1 MKLINRGIII
11 VKPKRQFLEWLNQL
25 PDREAGVREYSLEE
39 IRQDCTA
46 FLLPDVVS
54 EGSVDF
60 VLEPIKTNLFEME
73 LADWTV
79 DPSNWPTDRTPEAFD
94 RWFDIEF
101 HSMVWDLL
109 ELPIQSMDEEQ
120 TFDPLVDDYPEED
133 ELPTPSPHSDFE
145 PDLPFKRQDS
155 VVVRSGAVEPN
166 RPHNDLSGWQG
177 RVIDFIEGEQGKILA
192 LVEWDSFTLEHMPG
206 KFILERAEHTWEWEA
221 MALDVSLLEPTKP
234 RDSYHRVERVQARI
248 SAQYFWPLIPSA
260 GKRIAEFLTTLD
272 PGDDR
277 SIFAAWQEYLPTRI
291 TLPFEACIERNSLG
305 SPALKGDFVTV
316 VALTQYDA
324 LTGVLIQAKYKHQ
337 LIQFPLANLIVLNET
352 SPNYSLIDDYK
363 LWFDY
368 TL

>member
-11 VKPKRQFLEWLNQL
+11 VKPKRLFLEWLNQL
-25 PDREAGVREYSLEE
+25 PDREAGSGDYTLED

-60 VLEPIKTNLFEME
+60 ILEPIKTNLFEME

-79 DPSNWPTDRTPEAFD
+79 DPSNWPTNRTPEAFD

-109 ELPIQSMDEEQ
+109 ELPIQAMDEEQ
-120 TFDPLVDDYPEED
+120 TFDPLVDDYPED
-133 ELPTPSPHSDFE
+133 ELPALSPRSDFE

-155 VVVRSGAVEPN
+155 VVVRSGAVEPA

-177 RVIDFIEGEQGKILA
+177 RVIDFIEGDGGSILA
-192 LVEWDSFTLEHMPG
+192 LVEWDSYTLEHMPG
-206 KFILERAEHTWEWEA
+206 MFFLERAEHTWEWEA
-221 MALDVSLLEPTKP
+221 MALDVELLEPTRP
-234 RDSYHRVERVQARI
+234 RDSYHRVERVQAKL
-248 SAQYFWPLIPSA
+248 SARHFWPLIPSA
-260 GKRIAEFLTTLD
+260 GKRIAEFLATLD
-272 PGDDR
+272 PDDDR
-277 SIFAAWQEYLPTRI
+277 SIFAAWLEFLTAKVC
-291 TLPFEACIERNSLG
+291 LPFEACIERNSSG
-305 SPALKGDFVTV
+305 SPALKGDFITVT
-316 VALTQYDA
+316 AFTNYDA
-324 LTGVLIQAKYKHQ
+324 LTGVMIQARFKNQ
-337 LIQFPLANLIVLNET
+337 NIQFPLANLIVLNEN
-352 SPNYSLIDDYK
+352 SLNYNLVDDYK

>member
-11 VKPKRQFLEWLNQL
+11 VKPNQLFLEWLNQL
-25 PDREAGVREYSLEE
+25 PDREPGSHDYILDD
-39 IRQDCTA
+39 IRQDCTV

-60 VLEPIKTNLFEME
+60 ILEPIKTNLFEME
-73 LADWTV
+73 LADWTT
-79 DPSNWPTDRTPEAFD
+79 DPSNWPADRSPETFD

-109 ELPIQSMDEEQ
+109 ELPIQAMDEDQ
-120 TFDPLVDDYPEED
+120 SFDPLVDEYPDE
-133 ELPTPSPHSDFE
+133 ELPSISPRSDFE

-155 VVVRSGAVEPN
+155 VVVRSGATEPS

-177 RVIDFIEGEQGKILA
+177 RVIDFIEGQQGKILA
-192 LVEWDSFTLEHMPG
+192 LVEWDSYTLEHMPV
-206 KFILERAEHTWEWEA
+206 KFINERAEHTWEWEA

-248 SAQYFWPLIPSA
+248 SAQHFWPLIPAA
-260 GKRIAEFLTTLD
+260 GKRISEFLLTLD
-272 PGDDR
+272 PMDDR
-277 SIFAAWQEYLPTRI
+277 SIFAAWQEYLSHKMTC
-291 TLPFEACIERNSLG
+291 PFEACIERNSIG
-305 SPALKGDFVTV
+305 NPALKGDFVTV
-316 VALTQYDA
+316 IALTQFDA
-324 LTGVLIQAKYKHQ
+324 LTGVLVQSKFKNQ
-337 LIQFPLANLIVLNET
+337 LVQMPLANLIVLNEN
-352 SPNYSLIDDYK
+352 SVNYNLIDDYK